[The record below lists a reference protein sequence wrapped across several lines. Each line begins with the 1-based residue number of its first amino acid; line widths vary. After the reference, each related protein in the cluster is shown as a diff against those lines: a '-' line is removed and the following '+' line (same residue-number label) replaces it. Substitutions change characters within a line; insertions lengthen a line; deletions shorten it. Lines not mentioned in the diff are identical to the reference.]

1 MCSYCDRLNY
11 GIMSLHNEVS
21 LDNKTDKE
29 DTDESIF
36 VLFDNSNHE
45 LGRFQFPACPMCR
58 KPLGQIGKDMF
69 GDLSSYVVYGYQ
81 TNYVKGVVQ
90 TVEPIGNIITPLM
103 ALTALAN
110 KLNLL
115 VRMMATN
122 IPYVVG
128 VNYRKKRVELLD
140 EYKNSYRFELKSYEM
155 GRETVNGVGLFEYT
169 LTDKETDMKFVL
181 GISRLEQQ

>member
-1 MCSYCDRLNY
+1 MCSFCDRLNY
-11 GIMSLHNEVS
+11 GIMSLHNEVA
-21 LDNKTDKE
+21 LNNKTDKE
-29 DTDESIF
+29 YTDESIF
-36 VLFDNSNHE
+36 VLSDNSGHE

-58 KPLGQIGKDMF
+58 RPLGQVGKDMF
-69 GDLSSYVVYGYQ
+69 GDLSLYVVYGYQ
-81 TNYVKGVVQ
+81 TNYVKGVIQ
-90 TVEPIGNIITPLM
+90 TVEPTNSIVTPLM

-122 IPYVVG
+122 IPYVVE
-128 VNYRKKRVELLD
+128 VNFYEKRVELLD
-140 EYKNSYRFELKSYEM
+140 EYKNSSRFELKSYEM

-181 GISRLEQQ
+181 GISRLEQ

>member
-1 MCSYCDRLNY
+1 MCSFCDRINY

-21 LDNKTDKE
+21 LSNKTDKE
-29 DTDESIF
+29 NTDESIF
-36 VLFDNSNHE
+36 VLSNNSGKE

-69 GDLSSYVVYGYQ
+69 GDLRPYAVYGYQ
-81 TNYVKGVVQ
+81 TNYVKGVIQ
-90 TVEPIGNIITPLM
+90 TVEPTNSIITPLM

-110 KLNLL
+110 KLNML

-128 VNYRKKRVELLD
+128 VNFHMKRVELLD
-140 EYKNSYRFELKSYEM
+140 EYKNGSRFELKSYEM

-181 GISRLEQQ
+181 GISRLEL